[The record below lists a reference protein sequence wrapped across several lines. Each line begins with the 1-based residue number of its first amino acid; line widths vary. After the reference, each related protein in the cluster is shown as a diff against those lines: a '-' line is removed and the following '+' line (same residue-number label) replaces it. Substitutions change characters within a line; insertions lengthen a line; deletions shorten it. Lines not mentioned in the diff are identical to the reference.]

1 MSKKNRTI
9 FTRALSL
16 GRALCVCGALFTVMG
31 WGFQA
36 DAGTGMNGEMTAEER
51 RIQVKAS
58 CERLRAEFEHPA
70 TAAVL
75 AKAEAR

>member
-1 MSKKNRTI
+1 MTE
-9 FTRALSL
+9 
-16 GRALCVCGALFTVMG
+16 TVEAKPA
-31 WGFQA
+31 WPTHP
-36 DAGTGMNGEMTAEER
+36 DGTNKRMGEMTAEER